1 MFITKKH
8 LSRRTFLR
16 GTGAVMALPFLEAM
30 VPARTALAQ
39 TAAVV
44 PHRYGF
50 VYVPMGTVMKEWMPT
65 TVGPDFEFS
74 PILKS
79 LEPFRDKMN
88 VISGVYNPGAN
99 GHSPSSGTFISGA
112 FPARGSTIL
121 LNTTA
126 DQVIAQHVGQDTTF
140 PSLEFATEDHSSH
153 LGSCAGDFLCSYMS
167 TVSWRTPTQ
176 PLPMEINPRIVF
188 EMMFG
193 GTQSSPEARL
203 ARMNQSTSIL
213 DAVAASVSSL
223 RRDLGAGD
231 QAKLDEYMEN
241 VREIERRIV
250 QGEQQRSEANL
261 EAPPTPVGVPEN
273 WEEHVDLLWEL
284 GALAFQGDLTRV
296 ITFMMSAELSTRSY
310 PQIGVADGH
319 HPISHNNFV
328 PEQMAKKAKVD
339 AYHVQR
345 VAKFLGRLDSIP
357 AGDGTS
363 LLDNFTMLY
372 GSGMSNSN
380 AHEHH
385 NLPLWI
391 VSGDLGGNLHI
402 KAGVESE
409 TRDNELIPKFETE
422 TLMSNVL
429 LSLIQHAGVETDSY
443 GIGEAESD
451 GVFDFSV

>member
-8 LSRRTFLR
+8 LSRRTFLH
-16 GTGAVMALPFLEAM
+16 GMGATVALPFLGAM
-30 VPARTALAQ
+30 VPARTALGQ
-39 TAAVV
+39 TAAAI

-50 VYVPMGTVMKEWMPT
+50 VYAPMGTVMKEWMPQQ
-65 TVGPDFEFS
+65 VGRDFEFS
-74 PILKS
+74 PILKA
-79 LEPFRDKMN
+79 LEPFRDKVN
-88 VISGVYNPGAN
+88 VISGLRNLGAN
-99 GHSPSSGTFISGA
+99 GHSPSSGTFMSGA
-112 FPARGSTIL
+112 FPAHGSTIL
-121 LNTTA
+121 LNTTV
-126 DQVIAQHVGQDTTF
+126 DQVIASKIGQDTTF
-140 PSLEFATEDHSSH
+140 PSMEFATEDHSSH

-176 PLPMEINPRIVF
+176 PLPMEINPRVVF
-188 EMMFG
+188 ETMFG
-193 GTQSSPEARL
+193 GSESTPEARQTRL
-203 ARMNQSTSIL
+203 IQSTSIL
-213 DAVAASVSSL
+213 DTVAESIRDL

-231 QAKLDEYMEN
+231 QAKLGEYLEN

-250 QGEQQRSEANL
+250 QGERQRSEANL

-284 GALAFQGDLTRV
+284 GALAYQGDLTRV
-296 ITFMMSAELSTRSY
+296 ITFMLSAELSTRSY

-345 VAKFLGRLDSIP
+345 VAKFLARLESIP

-363 LLDNFTMLY
+363 LLDNFTLLY

-380 AHEHH
+380 AHDHV
-385 NLPLWI
+385 NLPVFV
-391 VSGDLGGNLHI
+391 VSGKLGGNRHI

-409 TRDNELIPKFETE
+409 TRDNELVPKFSTM
-422 TLMSNVL
+422 TKMSNL
-429 LSLIQHAGVETDSY
+429 HLALIQSAGVEMDTY
-443 GIGEAESD
+443 GIGEQESD